1 MLLAFWDVSF
11 QLSQV
16 DDAAAESMELQRVR
30 TGKMAKDGLV
40 MWLQ

>member
-1 MLLAFWDVSF
+1 MLLAFCDVSF

-30 TGKMAKDGLV
+30 AGRMTKDGLV